1 MDFFRMRF
9 IIGKLTDEELQAL
22 RQGETII
29 SKMLLTAEDYKVFH
43 YAEGNE
49 IEAETL
55 DGNRIW
61 TTITNMEVIEDGER
75 IIIIFSLR
83 HTGSNT

>member
-22 RQGETII
+22 RRGETII
-29 SKMLLTAEDYKVFH
+29 SKMILTEEDYKVFH
-43 YAEGNE
+43 YEEGNE
-49 IEAETL
+49 IEVETL

-61 TTITNMEVIEDGER
+61 TTITNMEVVEDGER

-83 HTGSNT
+83 HTVSNT